1 MTFNEI
7 FPEFIRSKK
16 RQVKESTLNAYLGM
30 WHTHLRDYFGPLNV
44 EDIRNRHLQDF
55 VDREIDEGRLSVKSI
70 QDNVTLIKTI
80 LNWAQLRYELPVY
93 PIKLIYPTC
102 NKTMKEELDVYT
114 QAEQRILID
123 YILEHPSHVN
133 MSILMALTTG
143 MRIGEV
149 CGITYEDIDF
159 LKHCVSV
166 NKTIYRMV
174 DYSRHDKGVRSSRI
188 IINTPKTRSS
198 QRVIP
203 LSPVVA
209 KWYKKSLDLYGHKSW
224 YVASNAPKATEPR
237 TMREHY
243 KRLLKACGL
252 RYIKFHGLRHTFA
265 STLILNKTDPKTVAA
280 LMGHSSVDMTLNVYS
295 HSTDEFKR
303 KAVKSAFK
311 I

>member
-1 MTFNEI
+1 MKTNDILAFFNI
-7 FPEFIRSKK
+7 
-16 RQVKESTLNAYLGM
+16 AD
-30 WHTHLRDYFGPLNV
+30 LRDLPDAVASLLDGDRDTRDSAYRELVRLNGY
-44 EDIRNRHLQDF
+44 DF
-55 VDREIDEGRLSVKSI
+55 SYDWFQEAYEEEL
-70 QDNVTLIKTI
+70 
-80 LNWAQLRYELPVY
+80 AQLRYELPVY

-188 IINTPKTRSS
+188 VINTPKTRSS

-237 TMREHY
+237 VMREHY
-243 KRLLKACGL
+243 KRLLKACSL

-303 KAVKSAFK
+303 KAIKSAFK